1 MAKHLKI
8 QTCLNF
14 LEADMWPENAEFIA
28 DNFESEQK

>member
-14 LEADMWPENAEFIA
+14 LEADMWPENAEFIIYLRRRR
-28 DNFESEQK
+28 K